1 MTNNNEIKELKRQY
15 RSIDNQITIKVNNL
29 KKLLDTVPIEYIDLP
44 NIATDIRILINQ
56 RDRIKSEII
65 ANKAF

>member
-1 MTNNNEIKELKRQY
+1 MTNNDEIKELKRQY
-15 RSIDNQITIKVNNL
+15 QTIDNQITTKVNNL

>member
-15 RSIDNQITIKVNNL
+15 QTIDNQITIKTNDL

>member
-15 RSIDNQITIKVNNL
+15 QTIDNQITTKVNNL

>member
-1 MTNNNEIKELKRQY
+1 MTNNDEIKELKRQY
-15 RSIDNQITIKVNNL
+15 QTIDNQITIKVNNL

-56 RDRIKSEII
+56 RDSIKSELV